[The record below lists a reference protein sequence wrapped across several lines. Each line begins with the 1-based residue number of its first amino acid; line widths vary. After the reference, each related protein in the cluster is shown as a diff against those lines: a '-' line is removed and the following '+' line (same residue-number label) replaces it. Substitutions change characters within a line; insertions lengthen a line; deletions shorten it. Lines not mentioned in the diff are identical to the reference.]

1 MRVLLRGC
9 RVFSA
14 CSLALALLAACQSG
28 SAPEALD
35 SAAHESHA
43 AADVS
48 MSVGSGS
55 AHVDLFIDR
64 SMPGTAD
71 DYRDGAALA
80 AKKLGAG
87 KLALSVHDLRSGT
100 GDLAGEVRKAAAGG
114 SKFFIGPPSL
124 SGAAAAAASGS
135 AVVLLA
141 SEPVAGGGAI
151 ISDEVDGLIEVAAY
165 AAGAGR
171 KDIMAVASRHLSDVE
186 AQRLRSGLK
195 KAGAN
200 LLDIVTDP
208 SSPAGKKSLAKLASV
223 QAVLLIGEDAP
234 KVIAPILRQ
243 GGALPADVPFLGT
256 ATWPASSY
264 AEPAL
269 EGAMLALVDQTAL
282 KRISKPFQEAYGRPL
297 SLDAAYAFDAVAV
310 AAGIV
315 QAKGDQAL
323 TADALH
329 ATSGFAGATGV
340 FRFDAQG
347 RVERRF
353 AVYRLAH
360 GKPSLLDAAPMGF

>member
-48 MSVGSGS
+48 TRVGSGS

-80 AKKLGAG
+80 AKKLAAG

-195 KAGAN
+195 GWCQ
-200 LLDIVTDP
+200 P
-208 SSPAGKKSLAKLASV
+208 SRHRHGSEFASRQEEPR
-223 QAVLLIGEDAP
+223 QA
-234 KVIAPILRQ
+234 RQ
-243 GGALPADVPFLGT
+243 RAGGAADRRGC
-256 ATWPASSY
+256 
-264 AEPAL
+264 AEGNCTHP
-269 EGAMLALVDQTAL
+269 
-282 KRISKPFQEAYGRPL
+282 SPGRR
-297 SLDAAYAFDAVAV
+297 
-310 AAGIV
+310 AAGGRSV
-315 QAKGDQAL
+315 PRHGDL
-323 TADALH
+323 
-329 ATSGFAGATGV
+329 AG
-340 FRFDAQG
+340 Q
-347 RVERRF
+347 
-353 AVYRLAH
+353 
-360 GKPSLLDAAPMGF
+360 